1 MTIFRAAFI
10 FYVTI
15 AMATSAFAT
24 EPVRVGSKAFTESV
38 ILGEIATQLGN
49 NAGIPAIH
57 RSQLGGTRVL
67 WEALLAGQIDIYP
80 EYTGTIIQELIPG
93 TPADTA
99 AIEAALRQR
108 GIGMTRPLGFNDTY
122 ALGVPET
129 LARQLSLRSISDLRE
144 HPQLRFGFSNEF
156 LNRKDGWP
164 VLKTVYGLPQ
174 TNVTGLDHDLAYRA
188 VSSGS
193 IDVIDLYST
202 DAEIAYYHLRT
213 LDDDRHVFPA
223 YEAVYLYRL
232 DLRDRAPAVIK
243 AIARLE
249 GAIDA
254 SHMIEMNALTKLQKV
269 PEANVASQFL
279 SAQFQINSTPHVE
292 SMTAQLLLRT
302 CEHLQLVGI
311 SLTASII
318 VAIPLGVLAFL
329 WPRVGQIILAVV
341 AVIYTIPSLALLV
354 FMIPLLGIG
363 TWPAIVALFLYGL
376 LPIVRNTH
384 AGLSGIAPS
393 LRESAI
399 VLGLSPSARLRKI
412 ELPLAAPSILAGIK
426 TAAVINV
433 GTATI
438 GALIGAGGYGQPILT
453 GIRLANNRL
462 ILLGAV
468 PAAVLALL
476 VQGGFGIL
484 EKCVVPRGLVHK
496 IAGIDVS
503 EWRPLR
509 VLGMGLK

>member
-1 MTIFRAAFI
+1 MTVYRKAFL
-10 FYVTI
+10 FCVTI
-15 AMATSAFAT
+15 AMAASAFAA

-49 NAGIPAIH
+49 NAGVPAVH

-80 EYTGTIIQELIPG
+80 EYSGTIIQELIPG
-93 TPADTA
+93 TPADLA
-99 AIEAALRQR
+99 AIEAALSSK

-122 ALGVPET
+122 ALGIPEA
-129 LARQLSLRSISDLRE
+129 LARQLSLHSIKDLHD

-164 VLKTVYGLPQ
+164 LLKSVYSLPQ
-174 TNVTGLDHDLAYRA
+174 AKVTGLDHDLAYRA

-193 IDVIDLYST
+193 IDVVDLYST
-202 DAEIAYYHLRT
+202 DAEIAFYHLRT
-213 LDDDRHVFPA
+213 LDDNRHVFPA
-223 YEAVYLYRL
+223 YEAVYLYKL
-232 DLRDRAPAVIK
+232 DLRDRAPAIIK
-243 AIARLE
+243 AITRLE

-254 SHMIEMNALTKLQKV
+254 PHMIEMNALSKLQKV
-269 PEANVASQFL
+269 PEASVASQFL
-279 SAQFQINSTPHVE
+279 ETQLQIKSTPHIE
-292 SMTAQLLLRT
+292 SITAQLLLRT
-302 CEHLQLVGI
+302 CEHLQLVAV

-318 VAIPLGVLAFL
+318 VAVPLGVISFRWRRA
-329 WPRVGQIILAVV
+329 GQIILAGV

-363 TWPAIVALFLYGL
+363 TLPAIIALFLYGL

-384 AGLSGIAPS
+384 AGLSGITPG
-393 LRESAI
+393 LRDSAI
-399 VLGLSPSARLRKI
+399 VLGLSPTARLLKI
-412 ELPLAAPSILAGIK
+412 ELPLASPSILAGIK

-453 GIRLANNRL
+453 GIRLADNRL

-468 PAAVLALL
+468 PAAILALA
-476 VQGGFGIL
+476 VQGGFGLL
-484 EKCVVPRGLVHK
+484 ERCVVPRGLRIKSH
-496 IAGIDVS
+496 I
-503 EWRPLR
+503 
-509 VLGMGLK
+509 

>member
-1 MTIFRAAFI
+1 MFMYCA
-10 FYVTI
+10 TI
-15 AMATSAFAT
+15 AMATSTFAAA
-24 EPVRVGSKAFTESV
+24 PVRVGSKAFTESV
-38 ILGEIATQLGN
+38 ILGELATQLGN
-49 NAGIPAIH
+49 NVGVPTIH

-80 EYTGTIIQELIPG
+80 EYTGTIVQELIPG
-93 TPADTA
+93 TPGDTE

-108 GIGMTRPLGFNDTY
+108 GIGMTRSLGFNDTY

-129 LARQLSLRSISDLRE
+129 LARQLSLGSIGDLRE
-144 HPQLRFGFSNEF
+144 HPLLRFGFSNEF

-164 VLKTVYGLPQ
+164 VVKAAYSLPQ

-202 DAEIAYYHLRT
+202 DAEIQYYHLRV
-213 LDDDRHVFPA
+213 LNDDRHVFPA
-223 YEAVYLYRL
+223 YDAAYLYRL
-232 DLRDRAPAVIK
+232 ELRDRAPAVIK
-243 AIARLE
+243 AITRLE
-249 GAIDA
+249 GTIDA
-254 SHMIEMNALTKLQKV
+254 SHMIEMNALSKLHKV

-279 SAQFQINSTPHVE
+279 SAQFQIKTTPRVDG
-292 SMTAQLLLRT
+292 MAAQLLLRT
-302 CEHLQLVGI
+302 CEHLVLVGV
-311 SLTASII
+311 SLEASII

-329 WPRVGQIILAVV
+329 WPRAGQIILAVV

-363 TWPAIVALFLYGL
+363 TLPAIVALFLYGL

-384 AGLSGIAPS
+384 AGLSGIAPG

-399 VLGLSPSARLRKI
+399 VLGLSSSARLLKI
-412 ELPLAAPSILAGIK
+412 ELPLATPSILAGIK

-453 GIRLANNRL
+453 GIRLADYRL

-468 PAAVLALL
+468 PAAILALM
-476 VQGGFGIL
+476 VQGGFGLL
-484 EKCVVPRGLVHK
+484 EKYVVPRGLRIK
-496 IAGIDVS
+496 A
-503 EWRPLR
+503 RA
-509 VLGMGLK
+509 

>member
-1 MTIFRAAFI
+1 MKGMRAVLIFLAALAMTRAAL
-10 FYVTI
+10 
-15 AMATSAFAT
+15 ASS
-24 EPVRVGSKAFTESV
+24 PVRVGSKAFTESV
-38 ILGEIATQLGN
+38 ILGELATQLGD
-49 NAGIPAIH
+49 NAGVPVIH

-67 WEALLAGQIDIYP
+67 WDALLAGQIDIYP
-80 EYTGTIIQELIPG
+80 EYTGTIIQELIPA

-99 AIEAALRQR
+99 SIEAALHQR

-122 ALGVPET
+122 ALGVSET
-129 LARQLSLRSISDLRE
+129 LGQQLNLRSIRDLSDHPLLR
-144 HPQLRFGFSNEF
+144 LGFSNEF

-164 VLKTVYGLPQ
+164 AVQAVYALPQ
-174 TNVTGLDHDLAYRA
+174 TKVTGLDHDLAYRA

-193 IDVIDLYST
+193 IDAIDLYST
-202 DAEIAYYHLRT
+202 DAEIDYYHLRV
-213 LDDDRHVFPA
+213 LNDDRHVFPA

-232 DLRDRAPAVIK
+232 ELRDRAPAFIK
-243 AIARLE
+243 AITRLE

-254 SHMIEMNALTKLQKV
+254 SHMIQMNALSKLQKV
-269 PEANVASQFL
+269 PEARVASQFL
-279 SAQFQINSTPHVE
+279 LTQFQIKSTPHVDGMME
-292 SMTAQLLLRT
+292 QLLLRMR
-302 CEHLQLVGI
+302 EHLLLVGI
-311 SLTASII
+311 SLAASII

-329 WPRVGQIILAVV
+329 WPRVGQVILALV

-363 TWPAIVALFLYGL
+363 TLPAIVALFLYGL

-384 AGLSGIAPS
+384 MGLSGIAAG

-399 VLGLSPSARLRKI
+399 VLGLPPGARLLKI
-412 ELPLAAPSILAGIK
+412 ELPLASPSILAGIK

-453 GIRLANNRL
+453 GIRLADTRL

-468 PAAVLALL
+468 PAAILALM
-476 VQGGFGIL
+476 VQGGFGLL
-484 EKCVVPRGLVHK
+484 ERVVVPRGLRIK
-496 IAGIDVS
+496 S
-503 EWRPLR
+503 R
-509 VLGMGLK
+509 V

>member
-1 MTIFRAAFI
+1 
-10 FYVTI
+10 VTI
-15 AMATSAFAT
+15 SRAIFIYCAAIAMTTSAFAAQ
-24 EPVRVGSKAFTESV
+24 PVRVGSKAFTESV
-38 ILGEIATQLGN
+38 ILGELATQLGN
-49 NAGIPAIH
+49 DSGVPTIH

-80 EYTGTIIQELIPG
+80 EYTGTVVQELIPG
-93 TPADTA
+93 TPGDTES
-99 AIEAALRQR
+99 IESALRRR

-122 ALGVPET
+122 ALGVPEA
-129 LARQLSLRSISDLRE
+129 LARQLSLRSITDLRQY
-144 HPQLRFGFSNEF
+144 PLLRFGFSNEF
-156 LNRKDGWP
+156 LNRRDGWP
-164 VLKTVYGLPQ
+164 ALKAVYALPQ
-174 TNVTGLDHDLAYRA
+174 ANVTGLDHDLAYRA

-193 IDVIDLYST
+193 IDVVDLYST
-202 DAEIAYYHLRT
+202 DAEIKFYHLRV

-232 DLRDRAPAVIK
+232 ELLERAPAAIK
-243 AIARLE
+243 AITRLQ

-254 SHMIEMNALTKLQKV
+254 SQMTEMNALTKLQKI

-279 SAQFQINSTPHVE
+279 LAQFQINSTPQVNG
-292 SMTAQLLLRT
+292 MAAQLLLRT
-302 CEHLQLVGI
+302 REHLLLVGV
-311 SLTASII
+311 SLAASII
-318 VAIPLGVLAFL
+318 VAIPLGVIAFF
-329 WPRVGQIILAVV
+329 WPRVGQIILALV

-363 TWPAIVALFLYGL
+363 TLPAIVALFLYGL

-384 AGLSGIAPS
+384 SGLSGIAPG

-399 VLGLSPSARLRKI
+399 VLGLSPGARLLKI

-453 GIRLANNRL
+453 GIRLADNRL

-468 PAAVLALL
+468 PAAVLALM
-476 VQGGFGIL
+476 VQGGFGLL
-484 EKCVVPRGLVHK
+484 EKYVVPRGLRIK
-496 IAGIDVS
+496 SRG
-503 EWRPLR
+503 
-509 VLGMGLK
+509 

>member
-1 MTIFRAAFI
+1 MTVYRAALI
-10 FYVTI
+10 FCATI
-15 AMATSAFAT
+15 LMTTSAFAT

-38 ILGEIATQLGN
+38 ILGELATQLGN
-49 NAGIPAIH
+49 NAGTPTIH

-67 WEALLAGQIDIYP
+67 WQALVAGQIDIYP

-93 TPADTA
+93 TPGDNA
-99 AIEAALRQR
+99 AIEAALRLR
-108 GIGMTRPLGFNDTY
+108 GIGVTRPLGFNDTY
-122 ALGVPET
+122 ALGVPQT
-129 LARQLSLRSISDLRE
+129 LASQLSLRSISDLAE
-144 HPQLRFGFSNEF
+144 HPLLRFGFSNEF
-156 LNRKDGWP
+156 LNRKEGWP
-164 VLKTVYGLPQ
+164 VLKTVYNLPQ

-188 VSSGS
+188 VASGS

-202 DAEIAYYHLRT
+202 DAEIAFYHLRA

-223 YEAVYLYRL
+223 YQAVYLYRL
-232 DLRDRAPAVIK
+232 ELRDRAPAAIK
-243 AIARLE
+243 AITRLE
-249 GAIDA
+249 GAINA
-254 SHMIEMNALTKLQKV
+254 SHMIEMNALSKLQKV

-279 SAQFQINSTPHVE
+279 LTQFQIKSTPHVE

-302 CEHLQLVGI
+302 CEHLQLVSI
-311 SLTASII
+311 SLTMSII

-329 WPRVGQIILAVV
+329 WPRAGQIILAVV
-341 AVIYTIPSLALLV
+341 AAIYTIPSLALLV

-363 TWPAIVALFLYGL
+363 TIPAIVALFLYGL

-384 AGLSGIAPS
+384 AGLSGIAPG

-399 VLGLSPSARLRKI
+399 VLGLSPSARLLKI

-453 GIRLANNRL
+453 GIRLADYRL
-462 ILLGAV
+462 ILLGAL
-468 PAAVLALL
+468 PAAILALM
-476 VQGGFGIL
+476 VQAGFGLL
-484 EKCVVPRGLVHK
+484 ERCVVPRGLRIK
-496 IAGIDVS
+496 SRA
-503 EWRPLR
+503 
-509 VLGMGLK
+509 

>member
-1 MTIFRAAFI
+1 VTVFRPAFI
-10 FYVTI
+10 FCVTI
-15 AMATSAFAT
+15 IMATSAFASV
-24 EPVRVGSKAFTESV
+24 PVRVGSKAFTESV
-38 ILGEIATQLGN
+38 ILGELATQLGN
-49 NAGIPAIH
+49 NAGVPTIH

-67 WEALLAGQIDIYP
+67 WDALLAGQIDIYP

-93 TPADTA
+93 TPGNTE
-99 AIEAALRQR
+99 AIEAALRRR

-122 ALGVPET
+122 ALGVSET
-129 LARQLSLRSISDLRE
+129 LARQLNLRSISDLRE
-144 HPQLRFGFSNEF
+144 HKLLRFGFSNEF

-164 VLKTVYGLPQ
+164 VVKAVYTLPQ
-174 TNVTGLDHDLAYRA
+174 ANVTGLDHDLAYRA
-188 VSSGS
+188 ASSGS

-202 DAEIAYYHLRT
+202 DAEIKYYHLRV
-213 LDDDRHVFPA
+213 LNDDRHAFPE

-232 DLRDRAPAVIK
+232 ELRDRAPAVIK

-249 GAIDA
+249 GAIDP
-254 SHMIEMNALTKLQKV
+254 SHMMGMNALTKLQRV
-269 PEANVASQFL
+269 PEAIVASQFL
-279 SAQFQINSTPHVE
+279 SDEFQIKSSPQVE

-302 CEHLQLVGI
+302 REHLLLVGV
-311 SLTASII
+311 SLAASII

-329 WPRVGQIILAVV
+329 WPRLGQIILAVV

-384 AGLSGIAPS
+384 AGLSGIAPG

-399 VLGLSPSARLRKI
+399 VLGLSPSARLLKI

-453 GIRLANNRL
+453 GIRLADNRL

-468 PAAVLALL
+468 PAAILALI
-476 VQGGFGIL
+476 VQGSFGLL
-484 EKCVVPRGLVHK
+484 ERRVVPRGLRIK
-496 IAGIDVS
+496 SRG
-503 EWRPLR
+503 
-509 VLGMGLK
+509 

>member
-1 MTIFRAAFI
+1 MTGFRAAFI
-10 FYVTI
+10 FCATI
-15 AMATSAFAT
+15 VMATSAFAT

-38 ILGEIATQLGN
+38 ILGELATQLGN
-49 NAGIPAIH
+49 NAGIPTVH

-93 TPADTA
+93 TPGDTD
-99 AIEAALRQR
+99 AIEAALRRR

-129 LARQLSLRSISDLRE
+129 LARQLGLRSISDLRE
-144 HPQLRFGFSNEF
+144 HPLLRFGFSNEF
-156 LNRKDGWP
+156 LSRRDGWP
-164 VLKTVYGLPQ
+164 LLKSVYSLPQ

-188 VSSGS
+188 VASGS

-202 DAEIAYYHLRT
+202 DAEIAYYRLRV
-213 LDDDRHVFPA
+213 LDDDRRVFPT

-232 DLRDRAPAVIK
+232 NLLESAPAVVKEMIAAANAAAGN
-243 AIARLE
+243 AISRLE

-254 SHMIEMNALTKLQKV
+254 PHMIEMNALSKLQKV

-279 SAQFQINSTPHVE
+279 LTQFEIKSNPQVQ

-302 CEHLQLVGI
+302 REHLVLVGV
-311 SLTASII
+311 SLAASII

-329 WPRVGQIILAVV
+329 WPWAGQVILAVV
-341 AVIYTIPSLALLV
+341 SVIFTIPSLALLV

-363 TWPAIVALFLYGL
+363 TLPAIVALFLYGL

-384 AGLSGIAPS
+384 AGLSGIAPG

-399 VLGLSPSARLRKI
+399 VLGLSPSARLLKI

-453 GIRLANNRL
+453 GIRLADNRL

-468 PAAVLALL
+468 PAAILALM
-476 VQGGFGIL
+476 VQGGFGLL
-484 EKCVVPRGLVHK
+484 ERYVVPRGLRIK
-496 IAGIDVS
+496 SRG
-503 EWRPLR
+503 
-509 VLGMGLK
+509 